1 MVGGMWVERRG
12 LGQVGLRALRASER
26 EGAPLDR
33 FFLGVPSRGG
43 REPTQPRAPGPGPRA
58 QAPGSPGGLLSQSE
72 EEPLGLAVR
81 ADVHKAAPEDLAA
94 PGALCPGGRSRLG
107 GGAEGVLGGTP
118 PPAPHGKHP
127 EDRLCALGPWGEGKV
142 LLAWGDEPPF
152 AVRREGGQ
160 ASPTPG
166 SRNEAALMRSTG
178 KALSEFSRGC
188 QAEAS
193 LSVTAVSAVSAAL
206 GEQPLARQHPRWHVA
221 PR

>member
-1 MVGGMWVERRG
+1 MWVERRG

-43 REPTQPRAPGPGPRA
+43 REPTQPRAQGPGPRA

-118 PPAPHGKHP
+118 PPRPARQAPRGP
-127 EDRLCALGPWGEGKV
+127 ALCSGPLGRGQGPSGLG
-142 LLAWGDEPPF
+142 
-152 AVRREGGQ
+152 RR
-160 ASPTPG
+160 
-166 SRNEAALMRSTG
+166 AALCSS
-178 KALSEFSRGC
+178 ARGR
-188 QAEAS
+188 AGLPDTRFE
-193 LSVTAVSAVSAAL
+193 
-206 GEQPLARQHPRWHVA
+206 E
-221 PR
+221 

>member
-43 REPTQPRAPGPGPRA
+43 REPTQPRAQGPGPRA

-118 PPAPHGKHP
+118 PPPPRTASTPRTGFVLWAPGARARSFWP
-127 EDRLCALGPWGEGKV
+127 GETSRPLQFG
-142 LLAWGDEPPF
+142 ARAGRPPRHQ
-152 AVRREGGQ
+152 VRGMK
-160 ASPTPG
+160 PP
-166 SRNEAALMRSTG
+166 
-178 KALSEFSRGC
+178 
-188 QAEAS
+188 
-193 LSVTAVSAVSAAL
+193 
-206 GEQPLARQHPRWHVA
+206 
-221 PR
+221 

>member
-1 MVGGMWVERRG
+1 MLFEQMSTRRRQRTSPPQVRSAQAAGAGSEVGRRG
-12 LGQVGLRALRASER
+12 CWA
-26 EGAPLDR
+26 
-33 FFLGVPSRGG
+33 
-43 REPTQPRAPGPGPRA
+43 EP
-58 QAPGSPGGLLSQSE
+58 
-72 EEPLGLAVR
+72 
-81 ADVHKAAPEDLAA
+81 
-94 PGALCPGGRSRLG
+94 
-107 GGAEGVLGGTP
+107 P

>member
-1 MVGGMWVERRG
+1 MGRRG
-12 LGQVGLRALRASER
+12 
-26 EGAPLDR
+26 
-33 FFLGVPSRGG
+33 
-43 REPTQPRAPGPGPRA
+43 
-58 QAPGSPGGLLSQSE
+58 
-72 EEPLGLAVR
+72 
-81 ADVHKAAPEDLAA
+81 
-94 PGALCPGGRSRLG
+94 CW
-107 GGAEGVLGGTP
+107 AEP
-118 PPAPHGKHP
+118 PPPPPHGKHP

>member
-1 MVGGMWVERRG
+1 MLFEQMSTRRRQRTSPPQVRSAQAAGAGSEVGRRG
-12 LGQVGLRALRASER
+12 
-26 EGAPLDR
+26 
-33 FFLGVPSRGG
+33 
-43 REPTQPRAPGPGPRA
+43 
-58 QAPGSPGGLLSQSE
+58 
-72 EEPLGLAVR
+72 
-81 ADVHKAAPEDLAA
+81 
-94 PGALCPGGRSRLG
+94 CW
-107 GGAEGVLGGTP
+107 AEP

>member
-1 MVGGMWVERRG
+1 MQILVETQKY
-12 LGQVGLRALRASER
+12 LTC
-26 EGAPLDR
+26 
-33 FFLGVPSRGG
+33 LGVLSKIY
-43 REPTQPRAPGPGPRA
+43 ETDE
-58 QAPGSPGGLLSQSE
+58 LLLYPNNKKMLS
-72 EEPLGLAVR
+72 
-81 ADVHKAAPEDLAA
+81 
-94 PGALCPGGRSRLG
+94 
-107 GGAEGVLGGTP
+107 
-118 PPAPHGKHP
+118 APHGKHL